1 MKQDSCYK
9 TNQKLSQLLM
19 KKIKLR
25 VLNLIWVVLSLYHY
39 LNKLSPNQSRPM
51 NPQHKTEANNTFTCF
66 APKACGLHGRDKEPS
81 RNTFFWKQTN
91 KINETKTPK
100 QNKTCTQNKK
110 LWSLFSVGQLL
121 LGMGRVVD
129 IPSDKSLE
137 KPITCK
143 LLLHQ

>member
-81 RNTFFWKQTN
+81 RNTFF
-91 KINETKTPK
+91 
-100 QNKTCTQNKK
+100 
-110 LWSLFSVGQLL
+110 
-121 LGMGRVVD
+121 
-129 IPSDKSLE
+129 
-137 KPITCK
+137 
-143 LLLHQ
+143 